1 MRILQEALA
10 QGMLTLDEEAD
21 REQAAYAAKYRHEL
35 APLTVDLPDSLGWR
49 SPEAVAA
56 MRRGVRVHAGV
67 LALLAA
73 ASVTMWVM
81 SPILFFWPIFP
92 LAFLALGLV
101 GRARWARY
109 GPPGRGWGSGP
120 SQRPWDGPWGPRS
133 GQGQWGP
140 GYRGPGPWDNR
151 R

>member
-21 REQAAYAAKYRHEL
+21 REQAAYAARYRHDL

-49 SPEAVAA
+49 TPEATAA

-73 ASVTMWVM
+73 AFVTMVAM
-81 SPILFFWPIFP
+81 SPMLFYWPIFP
-92 LAFLALGLV
+92 LAFLALGLI

-109 GPPGRGWGSGP
+109 GPPGRGWGPGP
-120 SQRPWDGPWGPRS
+120 WQRPGDTSWEHRS
-133 GQGQWGP
+133 GQRPWGP
-140 GYRGPGPWDNR
+140 GYRGPGPWGGGR
-151 R
+151 